1 MSSKKPVVIYPE
13 YFDHRLKR
21 SEGRKVP
28 LSEAVKSPKV
38 EELSSILSTLGCD
51 FHISKASHPGNWSK
65 TEGSLKVNAGFSKT
79 QLIHKLGSSLKK
91 LRQTN

>member
-38 EELSSILSTLGCD
+38 EELSNILSNLGCD
-51 FHISKASHPGNWSK
+51 FQLSKACHPGNWSK
-65 TEGSLKVNAGFSKT
+65 TGGSLNVNVDFSKIAY
-79 QLIHKLGSSLKK
+79 LSLLKLTTYL
-91 LRQTN
+91 

>member
-13 YFDHRLKR
+13 YFDYRLKR

-38 EELSSILSTLGCD
+38 EELSSILSNLGCD
-51 FHISKASHPGNWSK
+51 FQLNKGCHPGNWFK
-65 TEGSLKVNAGFSKT
+65 TGGSLKVNSKFSKT
-79 QLIHKLGSSLKK
+79 QLLHKLGSSLKK

>member
-1 MSSKKPVVIYPE
+1 MSSKKPLVIYPE

-38 EELSSILSTLGCD
+38 EELSSILSNLDCD
-51 FHISKASHPGNWSK
+51 FQLSKGCHPGNWSK
-65 TEGSLKVNAGFSKT
+65 TGGSLKVSVDFSKT
-79 QLIHKLGSSLKK
+79 QLIHKLGSSLKE

>member
-13 YFDHRLKR
+13 YFDQSLKR

-51 FHISKASHPGNWSK
+51 FQIS
-65 TEGSLKVNAGFSKT
+65 
-79 QLIHKLGSSLKK
+79 
-91 LRQTN
+91 

>member
-1 MSSKKPVVIYPE
+1 MSSKKPLVIYPE
-13 YFDHRLKR
+13 YFDYRLKL

-28 LSEAVKSPKV
+28 LSEAVRSPKV
-38 EELSSILSTLGCD
+38 EELSSILTSLGCD
-51 FHISKASHPGNWSK
+51 FQVSKACHPGNWSK
-65 TEGSLKVNAGFSKT
+65 NEGSLKVNANISKT

>member
-38 EELSSILSTLGCD
+38 EELSSILSNLGCD
-51 FHISKASHPGNWSK
+51 FQLSKGCHSGNWSNAG
-65 TEGSLKVNAGFSKT
+65 GSLKVNVDFSKT

>member
-13 YFDHRLKR
+13 YFDHRLKH

-38 EELSSILSTLGCD
+38 EELSGILSTLGCD
-51 FHISKASHPGNWSK
+51 FQISNASHPGNWSK
-65 TEGSLKVNAGFSKT
+65 TEGSLKVSSDLSKT
-79 QLIHKLGSSLKK
+79 QLIHKLGSRLKK

>member
-21 SEGRKVP
+21 SGGRKVP

-38 EELSSILSTLGCD
+38 EELSSILSDLEIGYQM
-51 FHISKASHPGNWSK
+51 SNKRYSSNWSN
-65 TEGSLKVNAGFSKT
+65 TEGSLKVNTEYSKT
-79 QLIHKLGSSLKK
+79 QLIHKLGSGLKD
-91 LRQTN
+91 LRKTN

>member
-1 MSSKKPVVIYPE
+1 MSSKKPLVIYPE

-38 EELSSILSTLGCD
+38 EELSSILSSLGYD
-51 FHISKASHPGNWSK
+51 FQASKSCHPGNWSK
-65 TEGSLKVNAGFSKT
+65 SGGSLKVNAGFSKT

-91 LRQTN
+91 LRQSN

>member
-13 YFDHRLKR
+13 YFDYRLKR

-28 LSEAVKSPKV
+28 LSEAVKSPKL
-38 EELSSILSTLGCD
+38 EELSVILSNLDCD
-51 FHISKASHPGNWSK
+51 IQISKANYPGNWSK
-65 TEGSLKVNAGFSKT
+65 MGGSLKVNVDYSKT

-91 LRQTN
+91 LRQT